1 MLNSEVLQSLANECY
16 ESGRKLSENRYA
28 NGSYAS
34 YAGEGAIRTLH
45 KMEQV
50 LRNLYRETLKDEI
63 KVQALIELGVIQG

>member
-16 ESGRKLSENRYA
+16 ESERKLSENQYA

-34 YAGEGAIRTLH
+34 YAGAGAIRTLR
-45 KMEQV
+45 KVEQV

-63 KVQALIELGVIQG
+63 KVQALIELGIING